1 MASDGDMRIRIE
13 DEVDMISELPVH
25 LREHILD
32 GVSIKDAVATSV
44 LSSKWRYCW
53 TGLRKLNFNRDFW
66 HYCRDNE
73 LVEHLKHSRAVDRIL
88 MLHSGP
94 IREFNLFI
102 TEIEDKTLD
111 INMWLRVLSKNGVQK
126 IEIDAV
132 DVEYQDSFFG
142 CFPIPSCLFHCR
154 ELEKLS
160 LRFCKLTL
168 PIDFKGFANLTSL
181 SLYHV
186 EIASSTLESLIYGC
200 LLLETLSIEVM
211 LLQNPFAL
219 EALNLKTF
227 YFNGVESEF
236 IIFKENPKLTC
247 VSLLAMDQPERIDDP
262 QPYNTLE
269 RLCSFSMI
277 KELTYDLF
285 LLEPL
290 LENCPSSIP
299 TPLENLK
306 CLTLRSVNICLS
318 EDILFT
324 LCLLGSAPNLQNL
337 TIDLYWQYG
346 DRFDIIKEK
355 RAAAKLLKSEAQK
368 HTSYNNLRTIKI
380 RGMEGLHHKMLL
392 IKLLQT
398 RCPKFREFGVAV
410 DDWSCSRPQEKDNTV
425 CLNGKE
431 LKEGMAGGDKRIR
444 IDDEVDRISEL
455 PVNLREHIL
464 DCLSITDAVATSVL
478 CSKWRYCWTGL
489 RKLKFNNHFWGF
501 DEDPALL
508 DYSKHARAIDRI
520 LMLHSGPIR
529 QFTLV
534 IPEIE
539 HKNETVDINMWLRVL
554 SNNGVQKIEIEV
566 DCYNYEDNSFP
577 IPSGLFHCRD
587 LEKLSL
593 RVCKLTL
600 PTDFKGFANLT
611 SLSLY
616 HIEIAPS
623 LLESLISGCLLLETL
638 SLEYLLLQEPL
649 ALEALNLKSFYFDD
663 YWLDSIIFKDT
674 PKLTCHAQAIVFF
687 VYDQGTY
694 FCFFLLEPLPEN
706 LPSSTPTP
714 LENLKCLTLRSVNL
728 CLSKD
733 ILFTLCLLSSAP
745 NLQSLT
751 IDLHWEYYGGCFEI
765 NEEQEAAA
773 KLLKSEAQKHTS
785 YDSVQTLKITGN
797 LGMPSEMLLI
807 KLLQTRCHKVK
818 KIIATEPWPWKLD
831 ATVEMKVQENEVI

>member
-306 CLTLRSVNICLS
+306 CLTLRS
-318 EDILFT
+318 
-324 LCLLGSAPNLQNL
+324 
-337 TIDLYWQYG
+337 
-346 DRFDIIKEK
+346 
-355 RAAAKLLKSEAQK
+355 
-368 HTSYNNLRTIKI
+368 
-380 RGMEGLHHKMLL
+380 
-392 IKLLQT
+392 
-398 RCPKFREFGVAV
+398 FREFGVAV

-674 PKLTCHAQAIVFF
+674 PKLTCVSLLATDQLDKIDTPPPYSTLKRLSSLSMIKELTFAFF
-687 VYDQGTY
+687 
-694 FCFFLLEPLPEN
+694 CW
-706 LPSSTPTP
+706 
-714 LENLKCLTLRSVNL
+714 
-728 CLSKD
+728 
-733 ILFTLCLLSSAP
+733 SAP